1 MVREFTEL
9 QGVMGGVYAR
19 EGGEPENVWK
29 AVYHH
34 YQPVAVESTASP
46 SADVLGAGRVTWA
59 CVSLADKLDT
69 LAGLFLA
76 GERPTGSRDP
86 FGLRRHAHGILRVL
100 LDLQTLTGVDAS
112 PAIGELLERARAAHG
127 DVANA
132 PTAAEGWTALDT
144 FMRERLEFVL
154 QQRGWKV
161 QNVRA
166 VVRSRQL
173 GHLRP
178 AAVERNLS
186 DLAAF
191 SETPQFRALAEAFKR
206 VRNIAREYTESAAV
220 PRASLKEP
228 AELALFDEIE
238 TAREID

>member
-1 MVREFTEL
+1 
-9 QGVMGGVYAR
+9 
-19 EGGEPENVWK
+19 
-29 AVYHH
+29 
-34 YQPVAVESTASP
+34 
-46 SADVLGAGRVTWA
+46 
-59 CVSLADKLDT
+59 
-69 LAGLFLA
+69 
-76 GERPTGSRDP
+76 
-86 FGLRRHAHGILRVL
+86 VL
-100 LDLQTLTGVDAS
+100 LDLETLTGVDAS
-112 PAIGELLERARAAHG
+112 PAIGDLLERARAGHG
-127 DVANA
+127 EIGSA
-132 PTAAEGWTALDT
+132 PAAAEGWAALDT

-166 VVRSRQL
+166 VVRSRAL
-173 GHLRP
+173 GDLRP

-206 VRNIAREYTESAAV
+206 VRNIAREYKESAAI

-238 TAREID
+238 RRAKSIEEAGATGRNFKAAYADAAAVQPAVATFFTEVFVMADDAALRNARLGLMKRLESLILQLGDISEIVSPES